1 MSRATLCYQGKRYLY
16 DEPEDQSLYAACHT
30 YLDHVENIQLN
41 HWYNNTDENQEYS
54 NEYTSQ
60 LAVKSGEEVSV
71 SVNLSAEFEGL
82 SVGGGVDQKTFSSIE
97 TTKSKTYTLKITVP
111 KNSDLWLYQRRYIFV
126 TKMTWVLNAWAGLWN
141 VGSKGAY
148 HIQEGECV
156 THIDAQDYV
165 TTKNQLVKEQS
176 VDWPS
181 ETWEDLC
188 ANTTTRKWENTT
200 QRCKDTLTKIGID
213 GSQQN

>member
-1 MSRATLCYQGKRYLY
+1 VLPGQT
-16 DEPEDQSLYAACHT
+16 
-30 YLDHVENIQLN
+30 LDHVENIQLN

-126 TKMTWVLNAWAGLWN
+126 TKMTWVLNAWAGPYRCSRLCHHEKPVSKRA
-141 VGSKGAY
+141 VGRL
-148 HIQEGECV
+148 
-156 THIDAQDYV
+156 AQRDMGG
-165 TTKNQLVKEQS
+165 S
-176 VDWPS
+176 VCEYYD
-181 ETWEDLC
+181 
-188 ANTTTRKWENTT
+188 
-200 QRCKDTLTKIGID
+200 
-213 GSQQN
+213 